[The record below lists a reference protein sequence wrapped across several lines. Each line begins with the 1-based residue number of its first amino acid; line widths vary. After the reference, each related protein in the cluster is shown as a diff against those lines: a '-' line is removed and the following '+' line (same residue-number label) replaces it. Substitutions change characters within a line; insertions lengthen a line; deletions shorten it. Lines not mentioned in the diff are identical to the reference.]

1 MRSIGL
7 AVALVLSIG
16 VFSPVAVDAGD
27 ERRLNIHTFMTG
39 LACTE
44 SGGRFDAVNAHS
56 GAHGK
61 YQIMP
66 RNWVAWSGRY
76 LGNRWALPTPRNQEF
91 VARNRLGELYEKRG
105 NWRRVAY
112 WWLTGSGE
120 GNQALWSDRATGY
133 VDRVMS
139 TATRAALPSFHET
152 VAQRCFPVAFSDPK
166 VRTEPFP
173 RVWVTGG
180 RVNVRSGPG
189 YENRSVDYVRA
200 GMKLSVLAKGA
211 DPRGEAWLK
220 VGLADG
226 RTGWIKRSFTRA
238 V

>member
-1 MRSIGL
+1 
-7 AVALVLSIG
+7 
-16 VFSPVAVDAGD
+16 VAVDAGD

-91 VARNRLGELYEKRG
+91 VGRSRISELYEKRG
-105 NWRRVAY
+105 SWRRVAY

-120 GNQALWSDRATGY
+120 GNQALWSDRASGY

-139 TATRAALPSFHET
+139 TATRAAHPSFKET
-152 VAQRCFPVAFSDPK
+152 VAQRCFPVTFSDPK

-180 RVNVRSGPG
+180 RVNVRLGPG

-200 GMKLSVLAKGA
+200 GMKLSVLAKGS

-238 V
+238 D